1 MKQLPVLKL
10 EFKHISTCILSPFNF
25 SRFLLLLLLT
35 TGIFSFP
42 SSHYILQIPN
52 KGRGEAPQPE
62 AVNDFVF
69 EVFKHLNDFPEA
81 YILVHCTHGYNRT
94 GFMIV
99 SYLMRM
105 LSDPTTKVLNAINDF
120 AEVRSPGIYK
130 NYYIKYLFKYYHE
143 KPPSDLPPPSL
154 PPWKAQ
160 ASPDHG
166 DKGDDEDDGGD
177 DEDDALLADGLFSG
191 AVGRGLQHDDPIGEA
206 VSKSESDWVHT
217 LLMEYILER
226 PDVNPHNCMFP
237 GSQPVSLA
245 RSNLGLLFKHRYWVT
260 WKADG
265 TRYLVFIHRM
275 GTYLIDR
282 ANVVTRVQMRWPM
295 PLPPRGQGHPPP
307 TAPVGPFHVG
317 TILDGEM
324 VVDED
329 PKTKICTR
337 RFLAY
342 DMMVINGMKGLDSP
356 WGERWVAIKKYL
368 EHPRRFEQEE
378 AAKGKWKLRYDYAGE
393 LFRFRTKEFWPLHMA
408 DKVIHKFIPQMVSH
422 EADGLILQPFDDGY
436 IPLTCPELLKWK
448 FAHMNSVDFK
458 ARLDKEDKNE
468 QGEPT
473 LKLQLLEPKGTG
485 GRPVIKDLEDAK
497 VYFPPGVSHL
507 GFNGR
512 IIECAWDPERNSW
525 SYMRERKDK
534 TLPNAKSVYESVR
547 RSIEDD
553 IREDELLEQIKEAVK
568 GEVYDEDMGRKQKQ
582 QVQS

>member
-1 MKQLPVLKL
+1 LISKLSQLFITLYNLFFPRLYASC
-10 EFKHISTCILSPFNF
+10 EFYESLFYP
-25 SRFLLLLLLT
+25 
-35 TGIFSFP
+35 
-42 SSHYILQIPN
+42 LQIPN

-69 EVFKHLNDFPEA
+69 EVFSHLNRCPEA

-94 GFMIV
+94 GFMII

-105 LSDPTTKVLNAINDF
+105 LSDPTTKLLNVINSF
-120 AEVRSPGIYK
+120 AESRSPGIYK

-166 DKGDDEDDGGD
+166 DDEDDD
-177 DEDDALLADGLFSG
+177 DDVDIDDALLGDGLFSG
-191 AVGRGLQHDDPIGEA
+191 AVGRGLQHDDCIGEA
-206 VSKSESDWVHT
+206 ISKSESDWVHT

-226 PDVNPHNCMFP
+226 PGADPHECIFP

-245 RSNLGLLFKHRYWVT
+245 RSNLDLLSQYRYWVT

-265 TRYLVFIHRM
+265 TRYLIFIHRM

-329 PKTKICTR
+329 PKTKLCTR

-356 WGERWVAIKKYL
+356 WGERWGAIKKYI

-393 LFRFRTKEFWPLHMA
+393 LFRFRKKEFWPLHMA
-408 DKVIHKFIPQMVSH
+408 DKVIHNFIPQMVSH
-422 EADGLILQPFDDGY
+422 EADGLILQPFSDGY
-436 IPLTCPELLKWK
+436 IPLTCRELLKWK

-458 ARLDKEDKNE
+458 ARLDRTDKLN
-468 QGEPT
+468 PT
-473 LKLQLLEPKGTG
+473 LKLQLLRPKPKSNTA
-485 GRPVIKDLEDAK
+485 VMEDLEGAE
-497 VYFPPGVSHL
+497 VYFPQGESHTS
-507 GFNGR
+507 FNGR
-512 IIECAWDPERNSW
+512 IIECAWDSERNAW

-534 TLPNAKSVYESVR
+534 TLPNAFSVYESVWA
-547 RSIEDD
+547 SIQDD
-553 IREDELLEQIKEAVK
+553 LREEELLEKIKEAVQ
-568 GEVYDEDMGRKQKQ
+568 EDVYDEDMGRKKPT
-582 QVQS
+582 